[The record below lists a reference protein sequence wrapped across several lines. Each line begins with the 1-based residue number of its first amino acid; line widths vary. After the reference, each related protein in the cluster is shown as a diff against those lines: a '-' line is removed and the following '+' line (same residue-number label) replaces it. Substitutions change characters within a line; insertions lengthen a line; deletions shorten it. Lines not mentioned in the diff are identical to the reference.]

1 MIKSFF
7 ETFVA
12 MVKPPLPGTVGVA
25 FDAVTVGGTTLQ
37 SLHGSVRFDGKSWV
51 LRDFAFRAPGFT
63 EVNLS
68 GQLDN
73 GPHGLAFSGPAKLE
87 FADLK
92 MLMAWLE
99 GRTEPLPG
107 PSKTLSARGAIT
119 IASDRFMLEGLT
131 AALDQEGVQG
141 RLAYTWA
148 TANRPAAIDGELHSA
163 TLNVDALTAFMKAAL
178 SDNALEIPRR
188 PLSSSMSARRHSP
201 ESTRE

>member
-1 MIKSFF
+1 
-7 ETFVA
+7 
-12 MVKPPLPGTVGVA
+12 
-25 FDAVTVGGTTLQ
+25 
-37 SLHGSVRFDGKSWV
+37 
-51 LRDFAFRAPGFT
+51 
-63 EVNLS
+63 
-68 GQLDN
+68 
-73 GPHGLAFSGPAKLE
+73 
-87 FADLK
+87 

-178 SDNALEIPRR
+178 SDNALELPRQVALVLDVGKATFAGVDARMINAKVKFDAGIVAYR
-188 PLSSSMSARRHSP
+188 PAYDRRSG
-201 ESTRE
+201 RRRA